1 MRKKF
6 KHFMRHRREREEP
19 EEKPVFLV
27 GVWQNGQVVP
37 ADRKQAHTFYVRHVP
52 PSVHL
57 KEGDIVEIQ
66 IPRFVR
72 TDSAGEFQKKLGN
85 INDPFSPTLLAMA
98 QAHLPTTFSESAENE
113 GKQAVVPPLEKRTD
127 LREVPFMTIDGAD
140 ARDFDDAVWGEKT
153 DKGYHIRVAIA
164 DVSWYVLPASAL
176 DKEAFKRG
184 NSTYFPD
191 RVVPMLPFSLSNGMC
206 SLNPNEDR
214 GAMVCDI
221 YLNKQGQKTAH
232 KFYRALIRSR
242 ARLTYNEVQNFM
254 DSGAGLENVKEPL
267 TALIEAYHHLK
278 ELRQKRGVLELDV
291 PERKVSLN
299 DKGQVVGVSQR
310 LQTDSMQLIEE
321 MMILANVSAAET
333 LEKAGVATMYR
344 VHDRPSEEKLTR
356 FNDFL
361 KSLGFKKRL
370 SDVSGTS
377 FNEILHRVDGK
388 KMDYAMNTFVLRTQA
403 QAEYSP
409 DNIGHFGLAL
419 PKYAHFTSPIRR
431 YADLMVHR
439 ALVSALKLGKGGL
452 TSDEEKQFDEIAEHI
467 SFTERNSAS
476 AEQNAVDRYLAGY
489 MHEKIGELFYGRIS
503 AVTVFG
509 CFLMMNGTGADG
521 FVPFRTMHGDYYKVD
536 EKGAR
541 LIGRHTGRVY
551 KMGDEVPVIL
561 RECDPITGGMIF
573 SFARTKDLKNQKN

>member
-1 MRKKF
+1 MRKNF
-6 KHFMRHRREREEP
+6 KHFIHHRREVEKP
-19 EEKPVFLV
+19 EEKPVSVV

-37 ADRKQAHTFYVRHVP
+37 ADKKVKNTFYVRHVP
-52 PSVHL
+52 PSVKL

-66 IPRFVR
+66 VPRFVR
-72 TDSAGEFQKKLGN
+72 SDSAGEFQKKLGN
-85 INDPFSPTLLAMA
+85 INDPFAPTLLAIA

-113 GKQAVVPPLEKRTD
+113 GKNAVVPPLEKRTD

-140 ARDFDDAVWGEKT
+140 ARDFDDAVWAEKT
-153 DKGYHIRVAIA
+153 EKGFHIRVAIA
-164 DVSWYVLPASAL
+164 DVSWYVLPESAL
-176 DKEAFKRG
+176 DKEAQKRG

-221 YLNKQGQKTAH
+221 QLNQKGQKLSH
-232 KFYRALIRSR
+232 KFYRALIRSK
-242 ARLTYNEVQNFM
+242 ARLTYDEVQTFM
-254 DSGAGLENVKEPL
+254 ETGAGLEIVKEPL
-267 TALIEAYHHLK
+267 SALIEAYHHLK

-291 PERKVSLN
+291 PERKIDLN
-299 DKGQVVGVSQR
+299 EKGQVVGVSQR
-310 LQTDSMQLIEE
+310 IQTESMQLIEE

-333 LEKAGVATMYR
+333 LEKAGVMTMYR
-344 VHDRPSEEKLTR
+344 VHDRPSDEKLTR
-356 FNDFL
+356 LNDFL
-361 KSLGFKKRL
+361 KSLGFKKRMTE
-370 SDVSGTS
+370 VSGTA
-377 FNEILHRVDGK
+377 FNEILSRVEGK
-388 KMDYAMNTFVLRTQA
+388 KLDYALNTFVLRTQA
-403 QAEYSP
+403 QAEYSAE
-409 DNIGHFGLAL
+409 NIGHFGLAL
-419 PKYAHFTSPIRR
+419 QKYAHFTSPIRR
-431 YADLMVHR
+431 YADLMIHR

-452 TSDEEKQFDEIAEHI
+452 TPSEEQNFDEIAEHI

-476 AEQNAVDRYLAGY
+476 AEQNATDRYLAGY
-489 MHEKIGELFYGRIS
+489 MRERIGELFYGRIS
-503 AVTVFG
+503 SVTAFG

-541 LIGRHTGRVY
+541 LIGRHTGKVY

-573 SFARTKDLKNQKN
+573 SFARIKDLKRQKN